1 MRTTILLSDRIT
13 GGGEPVKANVRSDHN
28 NVYIDIEEKAMLTIK
43 VPRDVVLG
51 VIEHEEHG

>member
-13 GGGEPVKANVRSDHN
+13 GGGEPIKANVRSDHN
-28 NVYIDIEEKAMLTIK
+28 DVYIDIEEKAMLTIK

>member
-1 MRTTILLSDRIT
+1 MRTTILLSDRVIS
-13 GGGEPVKANVRSDHN
+13 GGEPVEANVRSDHE
-28 NVYIDIEEKAMLTIK
+28 NVYIDLEEKAFLTIT

>member
-13 GGGEPVKANVRSDHN
+13 GGGEPVKANVRSDHQ
-28 NVYIDIEEKAMLTIK
+28 NVYIDIEEKAMLTIV